1 MLKDIHLLGVDDH
14 EQNSGYSQIPMEDLE
29 PRTSLHTKSKN
40 NKNTFNIYPI
50 FDLPLPYQLSL

>member
-29 PRTSLHTKSKN
+29 PRTSLHTKSTK
-40 NKNTFNIYPI
+40 NKNTFSIEYLYAI
-50 FDLPLPYQLSL
+50 HF